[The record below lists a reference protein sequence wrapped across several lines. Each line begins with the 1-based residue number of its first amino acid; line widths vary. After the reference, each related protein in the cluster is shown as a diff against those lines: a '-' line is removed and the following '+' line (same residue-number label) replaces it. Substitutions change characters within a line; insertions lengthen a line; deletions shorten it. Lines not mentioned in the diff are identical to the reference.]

1 MTHRTFADVTD
12 KVLGLIEPALE
23 SLESGGSEGELADVR
38 PVLKQLLIDLMRLL
52 ERNPGIEAAAADLYV
67 AASAL
72 VRDTAAGASPS
83 ARMLRVFRE
92 LRVRFRAR
100 LVAARPTE
108 EGSEIV
114 WRHQEL
120 LFA

>member
-1 MTHRTFADVTD
+1 M
-12 KVLGLIEPALE
+12 
-23 SLESGGSEGELADVR
+23 
-38 PVLKQLLIDLMRLL
+38 LKQLLIDLMRLL

-92 LRVRFRAR
+92 SRVRFRAR